1 MGRDFPAAIR
11 GGLVPGRRDG
21 SSVGRATANA
31 LSGGLNARRQ
41 GVANTARSVLAS
53 AIRTARST
61 GTSGAYGIG
70 VDLMGGV
77 ARGIREASRQ
87 AQAAMTAEVNRVV
100 RAGRLA
106 GNIASPSRK
115 TAEEIGGPLA
125 EGIGLGISQDTTALR
140 AIDDLVGN
148 LTSPLDMQASIG
160 ISQTGL
166 GQPAA
171 IRHDS
176 GGASPFPGDFVA
188 GVAQAI
194 RDSFPDTIRLQIGSE
209 QVLAKVVR
217 DGDQQ
222 LSFIDPSWR
231 TP

>member
-1 MGRDFPAAIR
+1 MM
-11 GGLVPGRRDG
+11 
-21 SSVGRATANA
+21 
-31 LSGGLNARRQ
+31 Q
-41 GVANTARSVLAS
+41 GIAS
-53 AIRTARST
+53 
-61 GTSGAYGIG
+61 
-70 VDLMGGV
+70 
-77 ARGIREASRQ
+77 GIRAASRE
-87 AQAAMTAEVNRVV
+87 AQAAMTAEVDRVV

-125 EGIGLGISQDTTALR
+125 EGIGLGISQDRTALR
-140 AIDDLVGN
+140 AIDNLISD

-160 ISQTGL
+160 ISRTGS
-166 GQPAA
+166 GEPVAV
-171 IRHDS
+171 RHDS
-176 GGASPFPGDFVA
+176 GGASPFPGDLVA

-194 RDSFPDTIRLQIGSE
+194 RDSFPDTIRLMIGSE